1 MPTPMFEQ
9 YERLKAVNPNAL
21 LFFRMG
27 DFYELFFDDARVAA
41 RELDLTLT
49 ARNKQDPDPIP
60 MAGVPHHAAAGYIQR
75 LIECGYR
82 VAIAEQ
88 VEDPALAKGLVKREV
103 VRVVTPGVVLDPT
116 QLDQRTPNYLAAVCR
131 VPTADGE
138 RWGVALLDASTGE
151 LLGTEV
157 GSADE
162 AGAELGRLE
171 PREVLYSNANI
182 ERELKRWVRG
192 VVTSPPVE
200 GSFEVQAAR
209 SVAQQILG
217 SIPDVGDALLCAV
230 GGALA
235 YGVFVSGGELDNV
248 SELAVYTAS
257 GFMVLDDTTR
267 RNLELTRTIRTQRRK
282 GSLLHLLDRTATAM
296 GGRRLREW
304 MAFPLLQPEAIASR
318 RAGVTAF
325 VDEPG
330 IREEARELLG
340 HVADIERIVARV
352 TQGTAHARDLAA
364 LSRALEVVPDI
375 VALCG
380 SESGL
385 KARLPSDLAQ
395 DVKDD
400 IQRWLVAEPPQ
411 VLTEGGLVPS
421 GAHEELDR
429 LTRLSLDG
437 VSVLSELEERERAA
451 SDIPSLKLKRNKVF
465 GYFLEVTRAHLHKVP
480 DRWLRKQTLTNCE
493 RYITPELKELE
504 DQVLGADEKRKR
516 LELELFVALRARVG
530 EHAARLGAL
539 ARRISE
545 IDALAGLAEVAVAR
559 GWTPPVVD
567 DSRVIDIEAGGHPV
581 VADALTESRFVPN
594 DIALDPDRRLVILTG
609 PNMAGKSTVMRQ
621 AAIIVLLAQ
630 MGSYVPAARA
640 RLGIVDRIF
649 TRVGAS
655 DDLSQGQSTFMVE
668 MAETA
673 TILHEA
679 TDRSFVLLDE
689 IGRGT
694 STYDGLAIAWSVAEH
709 LARQT
714 RCRAIFATHYHELCD
729 LADRLP
735 AVVNQSVAVALER
748 GPDGDEDIV
757 FLRRLREGGASRSYG
772 IQCARLAGLPQ
783 PVVQRA
789 RRLLARFEKHAPR
802 NDRQQLSL
810 FGSPDA
816 HPDAVDVETELPVA
830 RDPVR
835 EALEA
840 IDPDDLSP
848 RDAHRALYD
857 LVELLRATDG

>member
-9 YERLKAVNPNAL
+9 YHRLKAVNPNAL

-27 DFYELFFDDARVAA
+27 DFYELFFDDAKVAA

-49 ARNKQDPDPIP
+49 ARNKNDPDPIP
-60 MAGVPHHAAAGYIQR
+60 MAGVPHHAAGGYIQR
-75 LIECGYR
+75 LIEAGHR

-103 VRVVTPGVVLDPT
+103 VRIVTPGVVLDPT
-116 QLDQRTPNYLAAVCR
+116 QLDQRTPNYLAAVTCVR
-131 VPTADGE
+131 HHGEE

-171 PREVLYSNANI
+171 PREVLYSNADI
-182 ERELKRWVRG
+182 ERQLKRWVRG

-209 SVAQQILG
+209 SVANQILG
-217 SIPDVGDALLCAV
+217 AVPDVGEALLCAV
-230 GGALA
+230 GGALS
-235 YGVFVSGGELDNV
+235 YGVTVSGGDLDNV
-248 SELAVYTAS
+248 SELGVYTAS

-267 RNLELTRTIRTQRRK
+267 RNLELTRTLRTARRR
-282 GSLLHLLDRTATAM
+282 GSLLHLLDRTVTAM

-304 MAFPLLQPEAIASR
+304 MAFPLLEPSAIASR
-318 RAGVTAF
+318 RSGVTAF
-325 VDEPG
+325 IEEPG
-330 IREEARELLG
+330 IREAVRELLA

-364 LSRALEVVPDI
+364 LGRALDVLPDI
-375 VALCG
+375 VATCSTEAALQ
-380 SESGL
+380 
-385 KARLPSDLAQ
+385 ARLPADLTE
-395 DVKDD
+395 DVKED
-400 IQRWLVAEPPQ
+400 IQTWLVAEPPQ
-411 VLTEGGLVPS
+411 ILTDGGLVPQ
-421 GAHEELDR
+421 GVHEELDR

-437 VSVLSELEERERAA
+437 VSVLSELEERERHA
-451 SDIPSLKLKRNKVF
+451 SDIPTLKLKRNKVF

-480 DRWLRKQTLTNCE
+480 DRWLRKQTLSNCE

-516 LELELFVALRARVG
+516 LELELFVALRERVA
-530 EHAARLGAL
+530 EQAARLGAV

-559 GWTPPVVD
+559 GWCAPTVD
-567 DSRVIDIEAGGHPV
+567 TSRALDIEAGEHPV
-581 VADALTESRFVPN
+581 VADSLTDTRFVPN
-594 DIALDPDRRLVILTG
+594 DLELNPERRLIILTG

-640 RLGIVDRIF
+640 HLGIVDRIF

-655 DDLSQGQSTFMVE
+655 DDLSEGQSTFMVE

-679 TDRSFVLLDE
+679 TERSFVLLDE

-709 LARQT
+709 LAGHSK
-714 RCRAIFATHYHELCD
+714 CRAIFATHYHELCD
-729 LADRLP
+729 LADGLP
-735 AVVNQSVAVALER
+735 AVVNQSVAVALEKGR
-748 GPDGDEDIV
+748 DGEEEIV
-757 FLRRLREGGASRSYG
+757 FLRSLREGGASRSYG
-772 IQCARLAGLPQ
+772 IQCARLAGLPK

-810 FGSPDA
+810 FGSAAA
-816 HPDAVDVETELPVA
+816 HPDAEPQEAEMPVA
-830 RDPVR
+830 RDPLR

-857 LVELLRATDG
+857 LVDLLRATDG